1 MGRFPNL
8 RADALLGDSQA
19 AVEDQNAA
27 VQVFGRRFFADQTPI
42 EYLAELL
49 LVFASP
55 KDKAQSDAYTFP
67 RYASVPRHALSYHP
81 RSRLALKLLAFLGGS
96 KLETRHPG
104 HIRAFKAGI
113 EALERRIHPGPN
125 IKHDD
130 AVRLVQGVFSGFVGV
145 AGDRTWTAH
154 TFLPASNSLLAREV
168 LWRHAGTTGAAGHPR
183 MDWDTALSSSES
195 FFNTGAHS
203 FMARGGEVLYL
214 QLTHLFTRHGT
225 DQVRQIFPTDTYR
238 HIVEVGEVATLRDR
252 LEAHLRRVLCE
263 TDHAIGPLEK
273 FVANAFSEA
282 GVDGELE
289 ARPATLGW
297 VPTETVS
304 EACLFAWEMDNICSA
319 ERSGLQ
325 KISLLKDLCVLH
337 VMRSLCFQSAR
348 IAADGVTE
356 GFVGN
361 YAWIVSPPGEQQDD
375 GIKKLAI
382 NAYDE
387 IESLLYRALR
397 VYPDYEHGNITRTA
411 KDSDAWF
418 DKGDAHVLR
427 LFRKVGK
434 QIGVIVPRRGQG
446 MRITL
451 PAHIVRLLVAALVPS
466 RRRIRL
472 DTFYARIFAHYGLAI
487 DQTTIGV
494 ALNSSSTQHATTA
507 FGINATWFEEELRR
521 GGYLVPLSD
530 AVALVAN
537 PY

>member
-1 MGRFPNL
+1 MGRFPDL
-8 RADALLGDSQA
+8 WADTDLDDPQA
-19 AVEDQNAA
+19 AVEDRNPA

-55 KDKAQSDAYTFP
+55 KDAAQSNARAFP
-67 RYASVPRHALSYHP
+67 RYASVPRHALSYRPH
-81 RSRLALKLLAFLGGS
+81 SRLALKLFAFLGGS
-96 KLETRHPG
+96 KLETRHQA
-104 HIRAFKAGI
+104 HIGAFKAGI
-113 EALERRIHPGPN
+113 EALERRIHPGPS
-125 IKHDD
+125 IKRND

-154 TFLPASNSLLAREV
+154 TFLPASSSLLARET
-168 LWRHAGTTGAAGHPR
+168 LWRHTGANGAAHYPR
-183 MDWDTALSSSES
+183 MDWEKALSSGEG

-203 FMARGGEVLYL
+203 FMARGGELLYL
-214 QLTHLFTRHGT
+214 QLTHLFNCHGT
-225 DQVRQIFPTDTYR
+225 DHAGQLFPSDTYG
-238 HIVEVGEVATLRDR
+238 HVIEDGEVAGLRDR
-252 LEAHLRRVLCE
+252 LEEHLCRLLGE
-263 TDHAIGPLEK
+263 TDHAIGKLEK
-273 FVANAFSEA
+273 FVTGAFAEA
-282 GVDGELE
+282 GVDGEFE
-289 ARPATLGW
+289 SRPATLGW
-297 VPTETVS
+297 VPTETVT

-348 IAADGVTE
+348 IAADCVTD

-361 YAWIVSPPGEQQDD
+361 YAWIVSAPGEQQDAA
-375 GIKKLAI
+375 IKKLAI

-387 IESLLYRALR
+387 VERLLYRALR
-397 VYPDYEHGNITRTA
+397 VYPNYERG
-411 KDSDAWF
+411 SDAKYENDPDTWF

-434 QIGVIVPRRGQG
+434 QIGVIVPRKGQG

-451 PAHIVRLLVAALVPS
+451 PAHIVRLLVAALVPPGK
-466 RRRIRL
+466 RIRL

-487 DQTTIGV
+487 DQATIGG
-494 ALNSSSTQHATTA
+494 ALNSSPIQHATTA
-507 FGINATWFEEELRR
+507 FGINAVWFEEELRR